1 MYWKAPL
8 VSLVMAVFVT
18 ISSAIPQ
25 FLGNYKYGIKCSGSQ
40 YQLKTFICCALRNDR
55 YLCHLHIC

>member
-25 FLGNYKYGIKCSGSQ
+25 FLGNYKLFLQPIV
-40 YQLKTFICCALRNDR
+40 NE
-55 YLCHLHIC
+55 